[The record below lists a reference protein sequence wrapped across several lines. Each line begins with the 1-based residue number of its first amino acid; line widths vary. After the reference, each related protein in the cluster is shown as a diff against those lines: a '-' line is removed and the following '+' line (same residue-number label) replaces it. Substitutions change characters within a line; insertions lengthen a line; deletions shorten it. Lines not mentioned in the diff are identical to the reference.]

1 MVPGFEIEAPLFLGT
16 SDTSLNLR
24 FFRTKNGNGLH
35 DRLGALGVRLWL
47 SFLPALSAHLPLV
60 ILSTLA
66 GVAPTQNSST
76 ELGQGRLSG
85 SFWNAAWAT
94 CGHGLTGCLLDPP
107 PPLPPR
113 GWVLGPPN
121 YCLPVS
127 RVTGWLGPD
136 GVLARRHGAD
146 RPPCPLGSGPWSGT
160 PGVLLS
166 VWKSCP
172 RRTRLDWIRSAT
184 EPHFLTSLRLHFR
197 MRMLFLYL

>member
-1 MVPGFEIEAPLFLGT
+1 MVPGGEIEAPLFLGT

-66 GVAPTQNSST
+66 AVAPTQNSST
-76 ELGQGRLSG
+76 ELGQGQLSG
-85 SFWNAAWAT
+85 RFWNAAWAT
-94 CGHGLTGCLLDPP
+94 YGHGLTGCLLDPL
-107 PPLPPR
+107 PPLHPR

-127 RVTGWLGPD
+127 PVAGWLGPD
-136 GVLARRHGAD
+136 GVHGGTEWTGLPA
-146 RPPCPLGSGPWSGT
+146 PLGSGP
-160 PGVLLS
+160 L
-166 VWKSCP
+166 VWNSRCP
-172 RRTRLDWIRSAT
+172 
-184 EPHFLTSLRLHFR
+184 SLRLEVLPQKNVPKLDPVGKQSLIF
-197 MRMLFLYL
+197 